1 MAAEQTSTGT
11 CFCGGIR
18 FTVRLPSLFCG
29 HCHCTMCRRAHGAG
43 YVTWF
48 SIPRDQFRLND
59 GEARLVRYQSS
70 DHGTRSFCGR
80 CGSTLFCETAHNA
93 ERIDI
98 VLANMEGPIDRDP
111 EGHVY
116 FDDRASWIVVND
128 GLPRLG
134 GRSGFEPLP
143 DDK

>member
-1 MAAEQTSTGT
+1 
-11 CFCGGIR
+11 
-18 FTVRLPSLFCG
+18 
-29 HCHCTMCRRAHGAG
+29 MCRRVHGAG

-48 SIPRDQFRLND
+48 SVARDQFALDD
-59 GEARLVRYQSS
+59 GEDRLVRYQSS

-80 CGSTLFCETAHNA
+80 CGSTLFCETTKHAD
-93 ERIDI
+93 RIDI

-116 FDDRASWIVVND
+116 FDDRARWIVVND

-134 GRSGFEPLP
+134 GTSGFELLA
-143 DDK
+143 DED